1 MNRLFSRIAVGF
13 SSIAFFATMTAA
25 QAPRDLP
32 FAPGE
37 TLVYEARVSKFLSSD
52 VADLTFTVGENNKP
66 GTIEIN
72 ADAKSKGTL
81 LKLARYSF
89 LYQFTSNIDTAAWR
103 ILSTERT
110 TAEKER
116 RRTGEAKFDYQ
127 EKRVTYVETDPANP
141 MRPPRKIASGIDD
154 DTQDVVSAIYS
165 LRLVPLSVGK
175 RFAVTV
181 SDSGLV
187 YEVPVTVAARE
198 MQKTMLGKVWC
209 YRLEPVVFGPGRMVE
224 DKGKLTIWITDDAR
238 RLPVRA
244 RIDTNFGKVDVKLKT
259 ISNSKL
265 TAESQTK

>member
-1 MNRLFSRIAVGF
+1 MRRYFSRITIGFVLVALFAAVT
-13 SSIAFFATMTAA
+13 FAQKT
-25 QAPRDLP
+25 RDLP

-37 TLVYEARVSKFLSSD
+37 TLVYEASVRKFLSGD
-52 VADLTFTVGENNKP
+52 VADLTFTVGGSATP

-89 LYQFTSNIDTAAWR
+89 LYKFTSNIDTAAWR
-103 ILSTERT
+103 IISTERT
-110 TAEKER
+110 TTEKER
-116 RRTGEAKFDYQ
+116 QRTGEAKFDYQ

-165 LRLVPLSVGK
+165 LRLVPLSIGK
-175 RFAVTV
+175 RFEVTV
-181 SDSGLV
+181 SDTGLV
-187 YEVPVTVAARE
+187 YQVPVAVTARE
-198 MQKTMLGKVWC
+198 LQKTMLGNVWC
-209 YRLEPVVFGPGRMVE
+209 YRIEPEVFGRGRMVE
-224 DKGKLTIWITDDAR
+224 DKGKMTIWITDDAR
-238 RLPVRA
+238 RIPVRS
-244 RIDTNFGKVDVKLKT
+244 RIDTKFGRVDIRLKA